1 MFTTFEM
8 LCFVGRRKMM
18 KNILIVFTV
27 LAMASAANAGIVI
40 SVDGVVNPDDTTI
53 ELRPDQHAVIDIH
66 GDGQT
71 DPYGFYLGVKAGDM
85 GKLSVAAETVV
96 LYPGSEAAVY
106 EESIEDYAAFLEID
120 MPYVYLELTD
130 IAVPPAPL
138 DGLLVDKIDFVCT
151 GQPGDVT
158 LKLFNLDG
166 ELMDTQVIHQV
177 PEPITFALLGLGG
190 LFLRRR
196 K

>member
-1 MFTTFEM
+1 MFTTFET

-27 LAMASAANAGIVI
+27 LAMASVANATLLI
-40 SVDGVVNPDDTTI
+40 SVNGVVNPDDTTI
-53 ELRPDQHAVIDIH
+53 ELLPDQHAVIDIH

-71 DPYGFYLGVKAGDM
+71 PPNVFYLGVNAGDM
-85 GKLSVAAETVV
+85 GKLDPAPGTIS
-96 LYPGSEAAVY
+96 YPGNKVDLKY
-106 EESIEDYAAFLEID
+106 EEDADIAGFLGID
-120 MPYVYLELTD
+120 NPYVLVLLTD
-130 IAVPPAPL
+130 VSPTPAPL
-138 DGLLVDKIDFVCT
+138 DGLMADNIDFVCT

-158 LKLFNLDG
+158 LKLFDG
-166 ELMDTQVIHQV
+166 DGNLMDTQVIHQV

>member
-1 MFTTFEM
+1 
-8 LCFVGRRKMM
+8 M

-27 LAMASAANAGIVI
+27 LAMASAANAEILI
-40 SVDGVVNPDDTTI
+40 SVGGNHNDPVV
-53 ELRPDQHAVIDIH
+53 ELYPTDHAVIDIW

-71 DPYGFYLGVKAGDM
+71 PPNNFYLGVNAGDL
-85 GKLSVAAETVV
+85 GKLSVTAEAEVIYV
-96 LYPGSEAAVY
+96 GSEGAVY
-106 EESIEDYAAFLEID
+106 EESVADYAAFLEID
-120 MPYVYLELTD
+120 MPYVYIQLTD
-130 IAVPPAPL
+130 ITPTPAL
-138 DGLLVDKIDFVCT
+138 LEGLLIDKIDFICT

-158 LKLFNLDG
+158 LKLFDLDG
-166 ELMDTQVIHQV
+166 VLMDTQVIHQI

>member
-1 MFTTFEM
+1 
-8 LCFVGRRKMM
+8 M

-27 LAMASAANAGIVI
+27 LAMASAANADILI
-40 SVDGVVNPDDTTI
+40 SVNGVVNPDDTTI
-53 ELRPDQHAVIDIH
+53 ELVPNEHAVIDIH

-71 DPYGFYLGVKAGDM
+71 DPYGFYLGVNAGDM
-85 GKLSVAAETVV
+85 GKLSVTVDSVV
-96 LYPGSEAAVY
+96 LYPGSAADMF
-106 EESIEDYAAFLEID
+106 EESNPDYAGFLEID

-166 ELMDTQVIHQV
+166 TLMDTQVIHQV